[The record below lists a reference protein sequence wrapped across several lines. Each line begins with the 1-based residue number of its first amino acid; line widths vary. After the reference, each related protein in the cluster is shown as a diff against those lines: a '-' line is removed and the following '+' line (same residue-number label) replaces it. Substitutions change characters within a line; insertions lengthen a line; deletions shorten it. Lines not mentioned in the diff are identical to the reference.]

1 MVKKMNKK
9 VLIFTTTVRKNTS
22 IGKFYGN
29 LCEELNKS
37 KINYKIIAIRDFN
50 IKIQTNTKVSYYH
63 FLLQYHLLL
72 HKSEISLLSAQSLCF
87 IHLLQK

>member
-1 MVKKMNKK
+1 MNKK

-50 IKIQTNTKVSYYH
+50 IKIPK
-63 FLLQYHLLL
+63 
-72 HKSEISLLSAQSLCF
+72 I
-87 IHLLQK
+87 IG